1 MLLLTSSPL
10 LLPMQMSLLDSFQD
24 FVRAIC
30 SAEIP
35 GNFEGMWVKRCQGRP
50 MEKHFV

>member
-1 MLLLTSSPL
+1 MLDIHSYQYKFLYVMLLLTSGLL

-30 SAEIP
+30 SVEIP
-35 GNFEGMWVKRCQGRP
+35 GNFEGM
-50 MEKHFV
+50 